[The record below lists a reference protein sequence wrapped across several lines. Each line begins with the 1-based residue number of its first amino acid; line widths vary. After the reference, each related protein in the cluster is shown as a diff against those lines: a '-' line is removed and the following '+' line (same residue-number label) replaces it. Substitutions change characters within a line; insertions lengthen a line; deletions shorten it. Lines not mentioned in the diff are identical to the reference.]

1 MIATLLQGPYL
12 VITVACQFEKPLYFT
27 EPLHVLLKKNEC
39 IDYVISFQ
47 IHSYASKNVLEVF

>member
-1 MIATLLQGPYL
+1 MIATLLQGSYL
-12 VITVACQFEKPLYFT
+12 VITVACQFEKKII
-27 EPLHVLLKKNEC
+27 LLTPTCTFKKNDC